1 MYDKISDIINAFV
14 NKDIHF
20 REVEKDVYY
29 KSKESKPEFLE
40 SIAERTK
47 IIQQKSDEENQKG
60 QGLIKFL

>member
-1 MYDKISDIINAFV
+1 M

-47 IIQQKSDEENQKG
+47 IRQQKSDEENQKG
-60 QGLIKFL
+60 QGLIKCRFL